1 MDTLGRPLR
10 QVHGGRDP
18 GHPVLS
24 RLEAARMA
32 RIVPDTPIV
41 EIAELAGVEIP
52 TNCTA
57 GNCGTCLVRLL
68 SGQVDLP
75 EELPPG
81 LDDYIVAE
89 GGILTCCLYPVGSC
103 DIDVIPPL

>member
-1 MDTLGRPLR
+1 MANEPPVIRFFRGSKPLGT
-10 QVHGGRDP
+10 
-18 GHPVLS
+18 
-24 RLEAARMA
+24 A

-41 EIAELAGVEIP
+41 EIAKLAGVEIP

-57 GNCGTCLVRLL
+57 GNCGTCLVRLM
-68 SGQVDLP
+68 SGLVDLP